1 MILKSEAE
9 AKHEAEAEGSRGQG
23 RSQRLRGRDQ
33 NFGLEAKISDALF
46 YHNSLTSPTNCQPTN
61 NIMTQSIAIWP
72 LSIVSEAHTN
82 QITIFA
88 RRKKLMTNSRHSS
101 ASLEK
106 AEEKHRRQTERH
118 ADAMFTYPRGP

>member
-61 NIMTQSIAIWP
+61 QQYHDTVYCNMA
-72 LSIVSEAHTN
+72 SE
-82 QITIFA
+82 
-88 RRKKLMTNSRHSS
+88 HSEWGTYKS
-101 ASLEK
+101 NYNFCE
-106 AEEKHRRQTERH
+106 EEKVNDEL
-118 ADAMFTYPRGP
+118 